1 MSSDSVPPLLTRARD
16 VWRQLAAVPVEF
28 GAAGEVAVVT
38 SAGSALCPTGWV
50 GVVVLGGAAL
60 VTAPDEETA
69 ARIRT
74 AVGTSLPAERLTDPA
89 AVRAVLPVAEF
100 LGPAALAYVAA
111 DGFRPAVSTGPR
123 VTELDAA
130 HPDVA
135 ALAEAAG
142 TEDADEAA
150 LDEIGSPAFVVRSGE
165 RVVAAAGY
173 RRWPGAAAHL
183 SVLTA
188 PGSRGRGLARTT
200 ASAAVR
206 HALAHGLLPQ
216 WRARVPASRAA
227 AAALGFR
234 ELGHQLAFRGDRPPA
249 AG

>member
-1 MSSDSVPPLLTRARD
+1 MSLDSAPPLLTRARD
-16 VWRQLAAVPVEF
+16 VWRQLAAEPVEF
-28 GAAGEVAVVT
+28 GAAGEVAVVA
-38 SAGSALCPTGWV
+38 SPGSAFCPPGWA

-74 AVGTSLPAERLTDPA
+74 AVAALSAERLTDPA
-89 AVRAVLPVAEF
+89 AVRAVLPVSEF

-111 DGFRPAVSTGPR
+111 DGFRPAVSAGPR

-142 TEDADEAA
+142 TEDAGEAA

-188 PGSRGRGLARTT
+188 PGSRGLGLARTT

-206 HALAHGLLPQ
+206 HALAHDLLPQ
-216 WRARVPASRAA
+216 WRARVPASRAV

-234 ELGHQLAFRGDRPPA
+234 ELGHQLAFRGDRLPT